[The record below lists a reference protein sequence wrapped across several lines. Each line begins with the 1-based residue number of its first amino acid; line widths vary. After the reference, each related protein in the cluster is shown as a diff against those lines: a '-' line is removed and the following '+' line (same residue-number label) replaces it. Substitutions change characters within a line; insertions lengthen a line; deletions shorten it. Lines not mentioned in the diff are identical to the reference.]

1 MFDRGHVFRLF
12 SRLPAHFASQSDA
25 PVGAPRQFRSTEHLS
40 TEAIAAYVD
49 GELRMNA
56 YMRAATHLSQC
67 VECVAEVDA
76 QRQARDVLQ
85 NSHPIDPPTSLLG
98 RLTQIPFSPLV
109 QCDEPGACDDP
120 GPESQG
126 PRNPWD
132 GRRRR

>member
-1 MFDRGHVFRLF
+1 
-12 SRLPAHFASQSDA
+12 
-25 PVGAPRQFRSTEHLS
+25 
-40 TEAIAAYVD
+40 
-49 GELRMNA
+49 MNA

-98 RLTQIPFSPLV
+98 RLTQIPFSSLV

-120 GPESQG
+120 DPESQG